1 MGKLDP
7 ISGHCR
13 HIDPAFIKQRKEKS
27 PHSLLITILDGSC
40 NLCQAEDDPK
50 HLAFPLCFSTTTY
63 SCGVPYSIVIPL
75 HNQQSLLTRAIIRVF
90 SLEAP
95 IRLLLLVTSAA
106 ATVNPLSHVLR
117 MIPPVSRPR
126 R

>member
-27 PHSLLITILDGSC
+27 PHPLLITILDGSC

-75 HNQQSLLTRAIIRVF
+75 HNQQSLLTRAIIRVP
-90 SLEAP
+90 LVEAP
-95 IRLLLLVTSAA
+95 I
-106 ATVNPLSHVLR
+106 VNPLFHVLR
-117 MIPPVSRPR
+117 MIPPVSRPTR
-126 R
+126 